1 MRALRPLFFFVVIL
15 TIGAFYFNNYV
26 VPAANLQAYSLLY
39 DIKHKKPGLDIKE
52 GVFYNGIPDYSIKV
66 KEKLPDNQTLKEV
79 LIYDHTGGKG
89 NNRVILADSSRMYMI
104 YNDRYLKLELYN
116 GNYYSEEPKPRSQ
129 IDEFYRT
136 KFDRMDMVFN
146 LSSFDFKHTKKEL
159 FQNNRQMKNVAEL
172 TTDIDSLKFSVLE
185 TKYGFFKN
193 AKGFFTYH
201 MDSVEIPLKAVIDE
215 YREKKASEKPD
226 SIQRE
231 LEASMLGFL
240 YQSTNEDYSKQSD
253 VKQKAI
259 ADRQQKM
266 NDSFN
271 KELPALKSDEP
282 AKKAGLL
289 LDTLGWDYLN
299 AKSRQVDLLQTAK
312 NQAQNI
318 KVNLSSVSSRV
329 DNLQRDVNRW
339 TIEKWKKYSQAFA
352 CIVMFLIGAPLGSII
367 KKGGLGVPVIVS
379 ILFFLTYYII
389 NIIFEKNAKEGLI
402 DPAFAVW
409 VADLSLLPIGL
420 FFLRQARIDARL
432 FDVDFYNIWMD
443 KLKVRLNKSK

>member
-1 MRALRPLFFFVVIL
+1 M
-15 TIGAFYFNNYV
+15 G
-26 VPAANLQAYSLLY
+26 
-39 DIKHKKPGLDIKE
+39 
-52 GVFYNGIPDYSIKV
+52 
-66 KEKLPDNQTLKEV
+66 
-79 LIYDHTGGKG
+79 
-89 NNRVILADSSRMYMI
+89 
-104 YNDRYLKLELYN
+104 
-116 GNYYSEEPKPRSQ
+116 
-129 IDEFYRT
+129 
-136 KFDRMDMVFN
+136 
-146 LSSFDFKHTKKEL
+146 
-159 FQNNRQMKNVAEL
+159 
-172 TTDIDSLKFSVLE
+172 
-185 TKYGFFKN
+185 
-193 AKGFFTYH
+193 
-201 MDSVEIPLKAVIDE
+201 
-215 YREKKASEKPD
+215 
-226 SIQRE
+226 
-231 LEASMLGFL
+231 
-240 YQSTNEDYSKQSD
+240 
-253 VKQKAI
+253 I

-299 AKSRQVDLLQTAK
+299 AKSRQVDL
-312 NQAQNI
+312 
-318 KVNLSSVSSRV
+318 
-329 DNLQRDVNRW
+329 W